1 MNDNAK
7 VDIKA
12 LMDEIKKDAMIAILS
27 AFSESDR
34 DIKTIETW
42 FSVLC
47 RNGVPVEKAFTS
59 VKGAIFMPK
68 IQTEKENKR

>member
-27 AFSESDR
+27 AFSESDC
-34 DIKTIETW
+34 DIKMIETW
-42 FSVLC
+42 FGVLC
-47 RNGVPVEKAFTS
+47 RNGVPVEKAF
-59 VKGAIFMPK
+59 K
-68 IQTEKENKR
+68 IMLDLSKELQ